1 MDANSIMNLN
11 FIYYYIHLV
20 GKIVKKWEKI
30 RKRIRVRW
38 VEFNSSVA
46 KNQSAPFDSWKNAVF
61 AIRQFIACF
70 GVCIWNMA
78 DFYLLLSQ
86 MFPFFWHD
94 KQQAAAQKNC
104 FYNMYFQFCLEN
116 KSKLNNFPVQ
126 LAELSRTNSHTLRAA
141 QCIAMD

>member
-1 MDANSIMNLN
+1 M
-11 FIYYYIHLV
+11 
-20 GKIVKKWEKI
+20 
-30 RKRIRVRW
+30 RVRS

-94 KQQAAAQKNC
+94 KQQAKKYY
-104 FYNMYFQFCLEN
+104 FLLYFQFCLEN

-141 QCIAMD
+141 QCITMGWVISYMFYLLDKLKPNT